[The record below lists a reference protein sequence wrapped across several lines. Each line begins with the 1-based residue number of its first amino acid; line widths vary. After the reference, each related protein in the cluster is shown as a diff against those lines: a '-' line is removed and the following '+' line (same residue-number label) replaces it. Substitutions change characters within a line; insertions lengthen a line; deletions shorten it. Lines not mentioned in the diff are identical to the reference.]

1 MEALGGYPS
10 KSSARG
16 RTLPVLMS
24 LAVCLGSLYLLHSRF
39 SKPRRRIDFYSFEVK
54 DARGRSIS
62 LEKYRGKLVFLITPA
77 LISALMSMFSSKI
90 SLVVN
95 VASQSEQTEE
105 NYRFLQELHRELGTA
120 HFNVLAFPCGQ
131 YGHTEPGTSRE
142 VEAFAKSS
150 HGVTFPVFSKIKI
163 MGSEAEP
170 AFRFLTDAVQRIPK
184 WNFWKFLVNT
194 EGQVVRFWRPEEPM
208 EEIRKE
214 ATALVREI
222 ILKKR
227 HEL

>member
-1 MEALGGYPS
+1 MEALGGYPA
-10 KSSARG
+10 KSSQRG
-16 RTLPVLMS
+16 KALPALMS
-24 LAVCLGSLYLLHSRF
+24 LAVCLGSLYLLHTKL
-39 SKPRRRIDFYSFEVK
+39 SKPRRTRDFYSFEVK

-62 LEKYRGKLVFLITPA
+62 LEKYRG
-77 LISALMSMFSSKI
+77 KI

-131 YGHTEPGTSRE
+131 YGQTEPGTSRD
-142 VEAFAKSS
+142 VEAHAKANY
-150 HGVTFPVFSKIKI
+150 GVTFPIFSKIKI

-170 AFRFLTDAVQRIPK
+170 AFRYITDSVQRIPK
-184 WNFWKFLVNT
+184 WNFWRFLVNT

-208 EEIRKE
+208 EEIRQE
-214 ATALVREI
+214 VAALVREI